1 MMLWYL
7 ALPVFRFFE
16 GELFAI
22 IFSFYLIV
30 GHAFMLFGSIFSPDP
45 VRHPLLSF
53 AAIHHSPRPRWRPTH
68 PSFQE
73 LTWFSLYNPHLTF
86 GLLLSRDLPML

>member
-1 MMLWYL
+1 MMIWYL

-45 VRHPLLSF
+45 VRFHLLF
-53 AAIHHSPRPRWRPTH
+53 
-68 PSFQE
+68 
-73 LTWFSLYNPHLTF
+73 FSTLNQSPHLC
-86 GLLLSRDLPML
+86 